1 MIKRNLKYNHV
12 YDNMLK
18 FLTNL
23 IPKKQLKKFI
33 TIMDM
38 MVIIINVRDKTDNNT

>member
-23 IPKKQLKKFI
+23 IPKKQLKFI
-33 TIMDM
+33 TIMSM
-38 MVIIINVRDKTDNNT
+38 MVIIINVRDETDNNT

>member
-23 IPKKQLKKFI
+23 IPKKQLKKI
-33 TIMDM
+33 YHHHVHDG
-38 MVIIINVRDKTDNNT
+38 DNHQCKG